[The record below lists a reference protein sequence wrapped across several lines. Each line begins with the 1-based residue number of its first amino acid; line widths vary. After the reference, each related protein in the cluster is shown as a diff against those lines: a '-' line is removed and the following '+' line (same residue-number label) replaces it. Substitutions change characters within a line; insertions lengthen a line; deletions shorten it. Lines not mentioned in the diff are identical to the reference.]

1 MPFPTLETQGV
12 KEGKER
18 WRHDVDE
25 EGVRVDM
32 VEDEVVVVTGSS
44 SLNTPS
50 ALPSSSQNRG
60 TGVTNTTLS
69 AFGSLIKLLPTGT
82 VFVFQFV
89 NPVLTN
95 SGDCNATSKWLCSIL
110 LVLCGF
116 SCAFSSFT
124 DSYTGSDNQ
133 RHYGIVT
140 TKGLWPS
147 PASNTVDLSTYKLK
161 FGDLVHAVLSLSVFA
176 VLGLLDTNTV
186 HCFYPGFE
194 STQKRLLQVL
204 PTAIGVFAGGLFMI
218 FPNDRHGI
226 GYPLTSDSND
236 TSPKS
241 NDTTAS
247 PPQNINPNDSTT
259 V

>member
-1 MPFPTLETQGV
+1 MIA
-12 KEGKER
+12 
-18 WRHDVDE
+18 D
-25 EGVRVDM
+25 
-32 VEDEVVVVTGSS
+32 SS

-147 PASNTVDLSTYKLK
+147 PASESVDLSTYRLK
-161 FGDLVHAVLSLSVFA
+161 FGDFVHAVLSLLVFA

-186 HCFYPGFE
+186 HCLYPGFE
-194 STQKRLLQVL
+194 STQRLLLQVL
-204 PTAIGVFAGGLFMI
+204 PTVIGVLAGGHFVI
-218 FPNDRHGI
+218 SPSNRHGI
-226 GYPLTSDSND
+226 GYPLTSDSNT
-236 TSPKS
+236 TSPKL
-241 NDTTAS
+241 NDTA
-247 PPQNINPNDSTT
+247 PPQILNDT
-259 V
+259 VWHYFFFLVMMLLAYSNLRLRKYWRMLLLLAMYVPASAWYEML